1 MLYFGQKR
9 SGLFHVD
16 HTNQSLMPCSQKNKC
31 IFLLQHLAAACC
43 CSPRKSPI
51 IYGGAAARNQPGHF
65 GNCSGAVCPAH
76 HLWFF
81 WFILACLEAVEE
93 EAFSLYLLCSSTAR
107 AASGPYCHNRLASSA
122 RNLHPF
128 FSLARLISLIVFIF
142 FPIQHFFLVQNNWFL
157 GDLWVYWRS
166 GYEADY
172 EMAWKFYRDFS
183 PAETLLGAM
192 LTCLTATTRSMPTDS
207 LPLINCGD
215 KAKLLVP
222 HSCTAWPPRSLKAQ
236 RDASLQQIR
245 IYPPHTAPAKTHL
258 RLSWAQTASTRCVWE
273 STCSE
278 QLKTPLTEVE
288 ILTSK

>member
-1 MLYFGQKR
+1 MLSEKQMHFLASTPCCCMLLQPQKIPHHLR
-9 SGLFHVD
+9 WSSCTKPAWPFWELLRSCLPSTSPVIFLVYSGLPRGSGGGSFFPVP
-16 HTNQSLMPCSQKNKC
+16 T
-31 IFLLQHLAAACC
+31 LLQHCTSCLWALLPQQAGFFCQ
-43 CSPRKSPI
+43 KSPSFFL
-51 IYGGAAARNQPGHF
+51 F
-65 GNCSGAVCPAH
+65 GQVN
-76 HLWFF
+76 
-81 WFILACLEAVEE
+81 I
-93 EAFSLYLLCSSTAR
+93 T
-107 AASGPYCHNRLASSA
+107 NRVY
-122 RNLHPF
+122 F
-128 FSLARLISLIVFIF
+128 F

-288 ILTSK
+288 ILTLK